1 MRKFFR
7 TAGVVIL
14 AALVLVVGVTLIGRF
29 TRGTSAAA
37 RAFQTAAAPME
48 SLITR
53 CVNRIERFRDYA
65 DGYDALLEENEALK
79 LKIAEMEA
87 EVRRGEAANLENE
100 RLRAALGLSQEH
112 PDYDLLDAK
121 IISWS
126 SSNYASRFNLDKGT
140 AEGVENG
147 DCVVTAAGDVVGVVT
162 EAGTFTCAVRTL
174 IDPQAAMGATIH
186 STELSAV
193 AEGDFSLMTGGK
205 LRLSYV
211 FEGALLEAGDVV
223 LTSGAGGVY
232 PAGLVI
238 GKITDVGIEADGYGQ
253 YGVVTP
259 AAELSS
265 LTQVFI
271 LRNFEARSDAE

>member
-7 TAGVVIL
+7 TAGFVIL
-14 AALVLVVGVTLIGRF
+14 AALVLVVGITLVGHF
-29 TRGTSAAA
+29 TKGTSTAA
-37 RAFQTAAAPME
+37 RAFQTAAAPLE

-53 CVNRIERFRDYA
+53 GVRQVERFRDYA
-65 DGYDALLEENEALK
+65 RGYDELLAENEALK
-79 LKIAEMEA
+79 AQIADMEE
-87 EVRRGEAANLENE
+87 EVRLSEAANLEND
-100 RLRAALGLSQEH
+100 RLRDALGLRQEH

-126 SSNYASRFNLDKGT
+126 SSNYASSFNLDKGT

-147 DCVVTAAGDVVGVVT
+147 DCVVTASGFVVGVVT

-174 IDPQAAMGATIH
+174 IDPQAAMGATVH
-186 STELSAV
+186 STELSAL
-193 AEGDFSLMTGGK
+193 AEGDFSLMTEGR

-211 FEGALLEAGDVV
+211 FEGVLLETGDTV

-238 GKITDVGIEADGYGQ
+238 GKITDVGVEADGYGQ
-253 YGVVTP
+253 FGVVTP
-259 AAELSS
+259 SAELKS

-271 LRNFEARSDAE
+271 IRNFEARNDAE